1 MLHFVALWNPQYFNP
16 DSWVI
21 FYCDDSMFHRRR
33 FGSQLEMDL
42 AQLCHLNIGQQ
53 GLVLARHRKVPPAR
67 LDCQRDRS
75 QRELP
80 IILAHRVLL
89 EHIINWHAPSLVSI
103 FGFWLRS
110 ATSRDARRGARFSRW
125 SCATLARSPS
135 ANSDQVTFYYRII
148 LLVWPKSST
157 YEDFNLA
164 FIFLIYIANHLLLEV
179 PEKWSGWSVQVVRV
193 GRVVLVV

>member
-1 MLHFVALWNPQYFNP
+1 
-16 DSWVI
+16 
-21 FYCDDSMFHRRR
+21 MFGRRR

-53 GLVLARHRKVPPAR
+53 SLFPARHRKIPPAR

-75 QRELP
+75 QWELP

-89 EHIINWHAPSLVSI
+89 EHIINWHAPGLVSI

-110 ATSRDARRGARFSRW
+110 AASRGARRGACFSRW
-125 SCATLARSPS
+125 SCATPARGPTT
-135 ANSDQVTFYYRII
+135 NSDQVTFYHRII
-148 LLVWPKSST
+148 LLVRPKSST
-157 YEDFNLA
+157 YEGNNLA
-164 FIFLIYIANHLLLEV
+164 FIFLIYVANHLNNFFATRGSRQV
-179 PEKWSGWSVQVVRV
+179 DRVVRVVRVVRCV